1 VIARRDFVLLAAAL
15 LASLAAFAHAQPI
28 APDQREA
35 LNAAER
41 WLVPVDAQRYAD
53 AWAMGAA
60 SLKATVGRNEFRDG
74 MRDLRK
80 EYGRVVLRKAE
91 KLAYLGAPPSPEEGG
106 TKEGAQMSILFDT
119 KFVRNR
125 QATEELLMELE
136 KDGLWRVAG
145 YFIR

>member
-1 VIARRDFVLLAAAL
+1 
-15 LASLAAFAHAQPI
+15 
-28 APDQREA
+28 
-35 LNAAER
+35 
-41 WLVPVDAQRYAD
+41 
-53 AWAMGAA
+53 MGAA

-91 KLAYLGAPPSPEEGG
+91 KMAYLGAPPSPEDGG
-106 TKEGAQMSILFDT
+106 TKEGAQVSILFDT

-125 QATEELLMELE
+125 QATEELVMELE

>member
-1 VIARRDFVLLAAAL
+1 VIARLAAILLAAFLIGTPAG
-15 LASLAAFAHAQPI
+15 FAHAQGMTPE
-28 APDQREA
+28 QRNA

-53 AWAMGAA
+53 AWAMSAA
-60 SLKATVGRNEFRDG
+60 SFKGSVDRTKFRDG

-91 KLAYLGAPPSPEEGG
+91 KMAFVGSRPAPEDSGP
-106 TKEGAQMSILFDT
+106 KEGAQLSILFDT

-125 QATEELLMELE
+125 QATEEVLMELE

-145 YFIR
+145 YYIR